1 MPDPTFVNYSHP
13 QDQNNRRNRQL
24 VASYIGTHFRN
35 RSRPSS
41 RRVLSIEEASEPLGQ
56 AGDEPGIQAADF
68 ELPSEGPSN
77 ISARLP
83 ATTVPHDRHGLRS
96 DPFYS
101 YPIEFR
107 QCIPAAVDYFLTF
120 YGPAHVIRPEILSA
134 EAGADILHQY
144 FQYALQ
150 NALMFEAL
158 IALSQANLTVH
169 QWTNG
174 PDQDALYHYN
184 QALRRLRDLLDREQD
199 YSQDSILFAI
209 IALMGVDVGGP
220 QQFDYNWT
228 LTLFQYLNN
237 DLTAFEMHLGGLRK
251 IVDLRGGL
259 DNLGWP
265 LILRPY
271 LLGLE
276 RFWAYMSKHSQTLQA
291 SIAQG
296 HNVSL
301 LELSH
306 HTPIANFADMISVL
320 PPGFR
325 TMALNNRLSQP
336 VLTLLHRITTEAEH
350 IIQINPSYGSST
362 VNATNMQE
370 AEHCAQLLTSSDLT
384 FIDRASCIGLL
395 VVIMDSSRTERFSG
409 YYDQQLQMHA
419 EEIRLSNEVFQDA
432 DLSDFYLW
440 VALDIVGTMVPPR
453 RPALPENYQADT
465 RFTLLLAV
473 LQNYGDLS
481 WEEVLTVLK
490 RFFFTARCVESW
502 HNSWELGFRHL
513 NEDSS

>member
-35 RSRPSS
+35 RSRPAS
-41 RRVLSIEEASEPLGQ
+41 RRASSIEEGSEPVIRV
-56 AGDEPGIQAADF
+56 GDQPGIQAADF
-68 ELPSEGPSN
+68 ELPREGPSS

-120 YGPAHVIRPEILSA
+120 YGPAHVIRPELLSA
-134 EAGADILHQY
+134 EAGAVILNQY

-199 YSQDSILFAI
+199 YSQDSVLFAI
-209 IALMGVDVGGP
+209 VALMGVD
-220 QQFDYNWT
+220 
-228 LTLFQYLNN
+228 YLNN

-251 IVDLRGGL
+251 LVDLRGGL

-276 RFWAYMSKHSQTLQA
+276 RFWAYMSKHSQTLQG
-291 SIAQG
+291 SIAQR

-301 LELSH
+301 LEPSH
-306 HTPIANFADMISVL
+306 HTPVANFTEMISVL

-325 TMALNNRLSQP
+325 TMALNNRLSEP
-336 VLTLLHRITTEAEH
+336 VLTLIHRITTEAEH

-370 AEHCAQLLTSSDLT
+370 AEHCAQLLTSTDLT

-419 EEIRLSNEVFQDA
+419 EEIRLSNEIFQDA

-453 RPALPENYQADT
+453 RSALPENYQADT

-473 LQNYGDLS
+473 LRKYGHLS
-481 WEEVLTVLK
+481 WEEVLAVLK
-490 RFFFTARCVESW
+490 RFFFTARCIESW

-513 NEDSS
+513 NEEPS